1 VGLES
6 TFGAAGAK
14 TWALEAFGAAG
25 AKTWPLEGFGAGG
38 AISWSL
44 EGFGAGGAISC
55 SVGSA
60 ALSPPFFALFVGIF
74 AFSSYFVLFGLGFLC
89 LQVKY

>member
-1 VGLES
+1 MSLVGLES

-14 TWALEAFGAAG
+14 TWAL
-25 AKTWPLEGFGAGG
+25 K
-38 AISWSL
+38 
-44 EGFGAGGAISC
+44 GFGAGGAISC

-74 AFSSYFVLFGLGFLC
+74 AFSPYFVVFFLGFLF
-89 LQVKY
+89 LQVWTKKYLI